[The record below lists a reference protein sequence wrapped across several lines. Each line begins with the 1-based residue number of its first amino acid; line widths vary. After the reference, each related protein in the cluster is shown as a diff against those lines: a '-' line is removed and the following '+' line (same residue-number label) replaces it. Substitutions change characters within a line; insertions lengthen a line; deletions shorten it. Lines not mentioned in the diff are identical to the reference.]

1 MCAAVYSRETG
12 DVTGENDMRESH
24 EIYFDA
30 AYLAVAAAEARLAM
44 SLAFA
49 DCDAVLV
56 GGAVGHCGF
65 G

>member
-1 MCAAVYSRETG
+1 MAW
-12 DVTGENDMRESH
+12 H

-30 AYLAVAAAEARLAM
+30 ANLAVATAQARLAM

-56 GGAVGHCGF
+56 GDAIGHLWIESRSCCPASAGS
-65 G
+65 GRR

>member
-1 MCAAVYSRETG
+1 MR
-12 DVTGENDMRESH
+12 GEH

-30 AYLAVAAAEARLAM
+30 ANLAVATAQARLAM

-49 DCDAVLV
+49 DCDAVLC
-56 GGAVGHCGF
+56 GDSIGHCGF

>member
-1 MCAAVYSRETG
+1 MAGDNDVREG
-12 DVTGENDMRESH
+12 H

-30 AYLAVAAAEARLAM
+30 ANLAVAAAQARLAM

-56 GGAVGHCGF
+56 GGAIGHCGF